1 MGPEIMSL
9 ELAAAISN
17 AGGLGIISFGG
28 YPPPALKERIKSFAA

>member
-28 YPPPALKERIKSFAA
+28 YSPPR